1 MHENIYIVS
10 TGKYYWW
17 LYLDPSSGITDVWRK
32 RFFET
37 GELLSTLYT
46 ELMNKYEGK
55 AIQDLLLYASLAE
68 KAQAYVWTYIDYGIR
83 TPIYRTLQWLTL
95 AFPNKNEWSEII
107 KSCKSRKEKG
117 VIRAFINDL
126 TVHMRKEYT
135 LVWSMIMNTL
145 HEELKSEGGKLREHI
160 KSILSLDIEEWE
172 IADVKGL
179 ESELK
184 ASYVLIDHGKSFLP
198 FSIMQAPITPSYMGP
213 GTASGDLYLFEENLV
228 VDVKTGWLDGKT
240 GLPTYCYGKDCGKG
254 LSGDLKNISDMHK
267 LYGIR
272 KGIGVIAEDGDYI
285 YLAIYVPWRIWR
297 IQGPLLQLK
306 SAKLPFIIY
315 MNNIEYTGV
324 QKGVKPHKAVI
335 EGNKLRLTI
344 SAYDIREQ
352 VSSEEKEK
360 GISSVDVTLEF
371 PGDPGVQVKGVTS
384 WSKRDDKKFTM
395 EFEVEVDKVKKSII
409 EYGGRRIIMARLVV
423 KRGETGERLIYP
435 VLAVTE

>member
-1 MHENIYIVS
+1 M
-10 TGKYYWW
+10 
-17 LYLDPSSGITDVWRK
+17 DPSSDITDVWRK

-37 GELLSTLYT
+37 GELLNTLYT
-46 ELMNKYEGK
+46 ELMNKYKGRV
-55 AIQDLLLYASLAE
+55 IQDLLLYASHAE

-95 AFPNKNEWSEII
+95 AFPNRDEWGEII
-107 KSCKSRKEKG
+107 KSCKSREEKG

-145 HEELKSEGGKLREHI
+145 YEELKSGDGKLREHI
-160 KSILSLDIEEWE
+160 KSILNLDIQDRE

-184 ASYVLIDHGKSFLP
+184 ASYVLVDHGKPFLP

-213 GTASGDLYLFEENLV
+213 GSASGDLYLFEENLV

-240 GLPTYCYGKDCGKG
+240 GLPTYCYSKDCKKG
-254 LSGDLKNISDMHK
+254 LSGDLKDISDMHK

-272 KGIGVIAEDGDYI
+272 KGIGVVAEDRDYI
-285 YLAIYVPWRIWR
+285 YLAIYVPWRRWR
-297 IQGPLLQLK
+297 VQGPLLLLK

-315 MNNIEYTGV
+315 MNNIEYADEK
-324 QKGVKPHKAVI
+324 KGVKPHEAVI

-352 VSSEEKEK
+352 ISSEEKEK
-360 GISSVDVTLEF
+360 GISGIDVTLEF

-384 WSKRDDKKFTM
+384 WSERDDKKFTM

-409 EYGGRRIIMARLVV
+409 EYGGRRIIMARLLV
-423 KRGETGERLIYP
+423 KHGETGDGLIYP

>member
-1 MHENIYIVS
+1 
-10 TGKYYWW
+10 
-17 LYLDPSSGITDVWRK
+17 LDPSSDITDVWRK

-46 ELMNKYEGK
+46 ELMNKYKGK

-95 AFPNKNEWSEII
+95 AFPNWDEWSEII
-107 KSCKSRKEKG
+107 KSCKSREEKG

-126 TVHMRKEYT
+126 AVHMRKEYT

-160 KSILSLDIEEWE
+160 KSILSLDIQEWE

-213 GTASGDLYLFEENLV
+213 GSASGDLYLFEENLV
-228 VDVKTGWLDGKT
+228 VDIKTGRLDE
-240 GLPTYCYGKDCGKG
+240 GLPTYCYGKNCKKVN
-254 LSGDLKNISDMHK
+254 LSRDLKNISDMHK

-272 KGIGVIAEDGDYI
+272 KGIGVVAEDGDYI
-285 YLAIYVPWRIWR
+285 YLAIYVPWRYWR
-297 IQGPLLQLK
+297 VQGPLLLLK

-315 MNNIEYTGV
+315 MNNIEYAGE
-324 QKGVKPHKAVI
+324 KRGVKPHKAVI
-335 EGNKLRLTI
+335 EGDNLRLTI
-344 SAYDIREQ
+344 SAYDIRGQ
-352 VSSEEKEK
+352 VSSEEKKK
-360 GISSVDVTLEF
+360 GISGIDVTLEF
-371 PGDPGVQVKGVTS
+371 PGDPGVQMKGVTS

-395 EFEVEVDKVKKSII
+395 EFEVEADKVKKSII
-409 EYGGRRIIMARLVV
+409 EYGRRRIIMARLLV
-423 KRGETGERLIYP
+423 KHGETGDGLIYP

>member
-1 MHENIYIVS
+1 
-10 TGKYYWW
+10 
-17 LYLDPSSGITDVWRK
+17 LDPSSDITDVWRK

-37 GELLSTLYT
+37 GELLSILYT

-55 AIQDLLLYASLAE
+55 AIQDLLLYASRAE

>member
-1 MHENIYIVS
+1 MHENIYVVS

-17 LYLDPSSGITDVWRK
+17 LYLDPSSDITDVWRK

-37 GELLSTLYT
+37 GELLSVLYT
-46 ELMNKYEGK
+46 ELMNKYKGK
-55 AIQDLLLYASLAE
+55 AIQDLLLYASHAE

-95 AFPNKNEWSEII
+95 AFPDWDEWSEII
-107 KSCKSRKEKG
+107 KNYRGREERG
-117 VIRAFINDL
+117 MIRAFINDL

-145 HEELKSEGGKLREHI
+145 HEELESESGKLREHI
-160 KSILSLDIEEWE
+160 KSILSLDIQERE
-172 IADVKGL
+172 IADLKGL
-179 ESELK
+179 ASELK
-184 ASYVLIDHGKSFLP
+184 ASYVLIDHGKPFLP
-198 FSIMQAPITPSYMGP
+198 FSIMQAPITPLYMGP

-228 VDVKTGWLDGKT
+228 VDVKTGWLDEKT
-240 GLPTYCYGKDCGKG
+240 GLPTYCYGKDCRKG

-306 SAKLPFIIY
+306 SAKPPFIIY
-315 MNNIEYTGV
+315 MNNIEYSGEKRGV
-324 QKGVKPHKAVI
+324 RPHKAVI

-344 SAYDIREQ
+344 PAYDIRER

-360 GISSVDVTLEF
+360 GISSEDMTLES
-371 PGDPGVQVKGVTS
+371 PRDPGVQVKGTIS
-384 WSKRDDKKFTM
+384 WNKGDDKRFTM
-395 EFEVEVDKVKKSII
+395 EFEVEADKVKESII
-409 EYGGRRIIMARLVV
+409 GYGGEQIVLARLVV
-423 KRGETGERLIYP
+423 KRGETGERLVYP
-435 VLAVTE
+435 VLAVAE